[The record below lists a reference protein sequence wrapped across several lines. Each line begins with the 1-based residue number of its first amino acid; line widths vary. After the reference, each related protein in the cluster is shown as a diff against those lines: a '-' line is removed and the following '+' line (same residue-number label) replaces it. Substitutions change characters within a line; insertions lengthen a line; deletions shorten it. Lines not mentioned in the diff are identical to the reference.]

1 MSRTA
6 SSVIALFVGLCFVS
20 TAHAHHPPR
29 MDHCYSFTFTG
40 QIERVEW
47 RNPHVELFIQREDG
61 ASHQLIWLNPQQLG
75 WAGIERDTIR
85 AGDQVIV
92 TVGTRED
99 SLAQPM
105 LLAAITKMSDGWE
118 WSQTPQG
125 C

>member
-1 MSRTA
+1 MIRKVSSFLALALGTSFATA
-6 SSVIALFVGLCFVS
+6 AD
-20 TAHAHHPPR
+20 AHHPPQ
-29 MDHCYSFTFTG
+29 MEHCFSFTFTG
-40 QIERVEW
+40 EIERVEW
-47 RNPHVELFIQREDG
+47 RNPHVALFIQTEDG
-61 ASHQLIWLNPQQLG
+61 ASHELTWLNPQQLG

-85 AGDQVIV
+85 PGEHVTV

-105 LLAAITKMSDGWE
+105 LLAAITKTSDGWE

>member
-1 MSRTA
+1 MSQRA
-6 SSVIALFVGLCFVS
+6 SSFFALVLGLCF
-20 TAHAHHPPR
+20 ANAANPHHPPQ

-47 RNPHVELFIQREDG
+47 RNPHVELVIQTEDG
-61 ASHQLIWLNPQQLG
+61 ERHQLIWLNPQQLG

-85 AGDQVIV
+85 PGDQVTV

-99 SLAQPM
+99 NLAQPM
-105 LLAAITKMSDGWE
+105 LLAAITRMSDGWE

>member
-1 MSRTA
+1 MIRKLSSFLALALGLSFVTA
-6 SSVIALFVGLCFVS
+6 AD
-20 TAHAHHPPR
+20 AHHPPH
-29 MDHCYSFTFTG
+29 MEHCFSFTFTG

-47 RNPHVELFIQREDG
+47 RNPHVTLFIQTEDG
-61 ASHQLIWLNPQQLG
+61 ESHELTWLNPQQLG
-75 WAGIERDTIR
+75 WAGIESDTISP
-85 AGDQVIV
+85 GEHVTV

-105 LLAAITKMSDGWE
+105 LLAAITRTSDGWE